1 MLQTYRT
8 SGWIEIIVGSMFSG
22 KSEELIRRLKRAR
35 IARQKIQVFKPTIDD
50 RYSFAD
56 VVSHDGDKIEAVSVK
71 SAAEILP
78 LVEDDTEV
86 VAIDEV
92 QFFDPEIVTVC
103 QRLANQGRRVILAG
117 LDQDF
122 RGEPFGSVP
131 ILMALAEEVTKLR
144 AICMRC
150 GGPASRTQRLVDG
163 RPAYYEDP
171 IILVGAQEHYEA
183 RCRKCH
189 EVPHR
194 SAGRQGSRKAQPVA
208 EGECGAAGAQAAAAR
223 E

>member
-1 MLQTYRT
+1 MQAFRN

-22 KSEELIRRLKRAR
+22 KSEELIRRVKRAG
-35 IARQKIQVFKPTIDD
+35 IARQKVQVFKPIIDD
-50 RYSFAD
+50 RYSVGD
-56 VVSHDGDKIEAVSVK
+56 IVSHDGDKIQAVGVNTSD
-71 SAAEILP
+71 EIMH
-78 LVEDDTEV
+78 LVEDHTEV

-92 QFFDPEIVTVC
+92 QFFDDGIVTVC
-103 QRLANQGRRVILAG
+103 TRLANQGRRVILAG

-131 ILMALAEEVTKLR
+131 LLLALAENVTKLQ

-150 GGPASRTQRLVDG
+150 GAPASRTQRLVDG
-163 RPAYYEDP
+163 QPASFDDP
-171 IILVGAQEHYEA
+171 IILVGAQENYEA

-189 EVPHR
+189 EVPRGRHR
-194 SAGRQGSRKAQPVA
+194 RG
-208 EGECGAAGAQAAAAR
+208 GARDEAAATK

>member
-1 MLQTYRT
+1 MQQTYRT
-8 SGWIEIIVGSMFSG
+8 SGWIEMIVGSMFSG

-35 IARQKIQVFKPTIDD
+35 IARLKMQVFKPAIDD
-50 RYSFAD
+50 RYAID
-56 VVSHDGDKIEAVSVK
+56 DIVSHDGYKIQAISVAT
-71 SAAEILP
+71 AAEIMAQ
-78 LVEDDTEV
+78 VDDDTEV

-103 QRLANQGRRVILAG
+103 TRLANQGRRVILAG

-131 ILMALAEEVTKLR
+131 TLLALAEEVTKLR

-150 GGPASRTQRLVDG
+150 GGPASRTQRLVNG
-163 RPAYYEDP
+163 RPAHFEDP
-171 IILVGAQEHYEA
+171 VILVGAQENYEA

-189 EVPHR
+189 EVPRRPR
-194 SAGRQGSRKAQPVA
+194 SQKEST
-208 EGECGAAGAQAAAAR
+208 AAKEAAAAK

>member
-1 MLQTYRT
+1 MQQTYRT

-35 IARQKIQVFKPTIDD
+35 IARQKMQVFKPAIDD
-50 RYSFAD
+50 RYSLGD
-56 VVSHDGDKIEAVSVK
+56 IVSHDGDTIEAVSVGA
-71 SAAEILP
+71 AAEIMP
-78 LVEDDTEV
+78 LVADDTEV

-131 ILMALAEEVTKLR
+131 VLMALAEEVTKLR

-171 IILVGAQEHYEA
+171 IIMVGAQENYEA

-189 EVPHR
+189 EVPRR
-194 SAGRQGSRKAQPVA
+194 SAAVR
-208 EGECGAAGAQAAAAR
+208 EAAAAK